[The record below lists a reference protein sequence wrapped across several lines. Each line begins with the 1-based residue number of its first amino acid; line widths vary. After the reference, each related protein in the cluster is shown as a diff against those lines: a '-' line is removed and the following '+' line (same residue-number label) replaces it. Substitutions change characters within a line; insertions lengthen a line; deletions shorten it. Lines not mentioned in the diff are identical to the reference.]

1 MRNSKTPGACKSLA
15 RNAVAT
21 LPFAFALAL
30 ALALL
35 CASFAIAA
43 PENAGNA
50 AKASAYTKSEMVYGM
65 LESDGSLREAY
76 VVNRFESDA
85 PCEVDDYGAYTQV
98 ANLSTTL
105 PLACNDGKVS
115 LEKGMDPFFYQGV
128 LKDAQL
134 PWNVR
139 FYYTLNGKSISP
151 ANLAG
156 ATGLLG
162 IEVRTSANTQVN
174 KAFYESFVLQVTITL
189 DGDLCTDIKAKD
201 ATVAASGKD
210 HTVAF
215 TVLPGHDGNFKL
227 TAQVKDFEMAS
238 AQIAALPYSSVVE
251 MPDTS
256 EMEDGLNSLTD
267 AISQLN
273 EGTDELAD
281 GVAQLSSGADS
292 LADGAGEFG
301 NGLELLAS
309 SSTQIV
315 DASAQIN
322 SVLTDIASAL
332 ENVDLSGIEDLPQ
345 YAPVLRE
352 IAESLDACKTVLQE
366 LDEDYARMA
375 ATLDY
380 LASVVRD
387 NALSEEEIANLRA
400 EVADN
405 EEAAEALEKLLA
417 TYDAVQEAVDEY
429 YASGGSPE
437 TIQAQLEEFFAK
449 GGQFDQIIDALNTA
463 ADFLES
469 GGVDQIGQLV
479 SGLSSL
485 SSGYTQFHEGLVA
498 YTDGVQTLSDNY
510 SALSSGMSELAE
522 GTSELSSGADQLSGG
537 IAELDSATSDLPAQ
551 MRERMEEMMA
561 DYDFP
566 EFKPVSF
573 VDKRNKNVTAVQFVM
588 LTDAI
593 EIPEP
598 EPVEPEPEPEPT
610 IWDRFLN
617 LIGLS

>member
-1 MRNSKTPGACKSLA
+1 M
-15 RNAVAT
+15 
-21 LPFAFALAL
+21 LPFALAITL

-35 CASFAIAA
+35 CASFAFAA
-43 PENAGNA
+43 PEKTGEA
-50 AKASAYTKSEMVYGM
+50 AKTPAYTKSEVVYGM
-65 LESDGSLREAY
+65 LESDGSLRETY
-76 VVNRFESDA
+76 VVNRFESDD
-85 PCEVDDYGAYTQV
+85 PCQLDDYGAYTQV

-105 PLACNDGKVS
+105 PLACKDEKVS
-115 LEKGMDPFFYQGV
+115 FEKGKDPFFYQGV

-134 PWNVR
+134 PWNVS

-156 ATGLLG
+156 KTGLLG
-162 IEVRTSANTQVN
+162 IEVRTKANPQVN

-227 TAQVKDFEMAS
+227 SAQVKDFEMAS

-256 EMEDGLNSLTD
+256 EMEDGLNSLSD
-267 AISQLN
+267 AITQLN
-273 EGTDELAD
+273 EGTGELAG

-301 NGLELLAS
+301 DGLKKLAS
-309 SSTQIV
+309 SSTKIVNASTQINEV
-315 DASAQIN
+315 LAQIATSLADVN
-322 SVLTDIASAL
+322 
-332 ENVDLSGIEDLPQ
+332 LSDVEDLPQ
-345 YAPVLRE
+345 YAPMLRE
-352 IAESLDACKTVLQE
+352 IAESLDAFKVVLQE

-380 LASVVRD
+380 LASVVRA
-387 NALSEEEIANLRA
+387 NALSEEEIASLRA

-405 EEAAEALEKLLA
+405 EEAVEALEKLLT
-417 TYDAVQEAVDEY
+417 TYDAVQAAVDEY

-437 TIQAQLEEFFAK
+437 TIQAQLEVFFAT
-449 GGQFDQIIDALNTA
+449 GGQFDQIVDALNTA
-463 ADFLES
+463 ADFLE
-469 GGVDQIGQLV
+469 GGGINQLGQLV
-479 SGLSSL
+479 TGLSNL
-485 SSGYTQFHEGLVA
+485 SSGYNQFHEGLVA
-498 YTDGVQTLSDNY
+498 YTEGVQKLSDNY
-510 SALSSGMSELAE
+510 GSLSSGMSELAE
-522 GTSELSSGADQLSGG
+522 GTSELSSGANQLSGG
-537 IAELDSATSDLPAQ
+537 IAELNDATSDLPAQ
-551 MRERMEEMMA
+551 MRERMDEMMA

-566 EFKPVSF
+566 EFEPVSF

-593 EIPEP
+593 EVPAP
-598 EPVEPEPEPEPT
+598 EPVEPEPEPEPS

-617 LIGLS
+617 LLGLS

>member
-1 MRNSKTPGACKSLA
+1 MRNSGTLGTCKSLA
-15 RNAVAT
+15 RNAVAAFPLT
-21 LPFAFALAL
+21 LAIALV
-30 ALALL
+30 LALL
-35 CASFAIAA
+35 CTSFAFAA
-43 PENAGNA
+43 PEKTGDA
-50 AKASAYTKSEMVYGM
+50 AKTPAYTKSEMVYGM
-65 LESDGSLREAY
+65 LESDGSVREAY

-85 PCEVDDYGAYTQV
+85 ACQIDDYGPYTQV

-105 PLACNDGKVS
+105 PLTCKDGKVA
-115 LEKGMDPFFYQGV
+115 LQKGKEPFFYQGV

-139 FYYTLNGKSISP
+139 FNYTLNGKSISP

-162 IEVRTSANTQVN
+162 IEVHTSANPQVN

-238 AQIAALPYSSVVE
+238 TQIAALPYSSVVE
-251 MPDTS
+251 MPDAG
-256 EMEDGLNSLTD
+256 EMEDGLNSLAD

-273 EGTDELAD
+273 EGTSELAD

-301 NGLELLAS
+301 DGLEKLAS
-309 SSTQIV
+309 SSKRIVNASEQIDEV
-315 DASAQIN
+315 LSQIAT
-322 SVLTDIASAL
+322 SLAD
-332 ENVDLSGIEDLPQ
+332 VDLSGIEDLPQ
-345 YAPVLRE
+345 YAPMLRE
-352 IAESLDACKTVLQE
+352 IAESLDAFKAVLQE
-366 LDEDYARMA
+366 LDEDYTRMA
-375 ATLDY
+375 ATLDH

-387 NALSEEEIANLRA
+387 NALSEEEIEALRT

-405 EEAAEALEKLLA
+405 EEAAAALEKLLA
-417 TYDAVQEAVDEY
+417 TYDTVQAAVDEY

-437 TIQAQLEEFFAK
+437 TIRSQLEEFFATD
-449 GGQFDQIIDALNTA
+449 GQFDQIVDALNTA
-463 ADFLES
+463 AGFLEN
-469 GGVDQIGQLV
+469 GGIDQIGQLV
-479 SGLSSL
+479 TGLSSL
-485 SSGYTQFHEGLVA
+485 SSGYTEFHEGLVA

-510 SALSSGMSELAE
+510 SALSSGMSDLAE

-537 IAELDSATSDLPAQ
+537 VADLDSATSDLPAQ
-551 MRERMEEMMA
+551 MRERMDEMMA

-566 EFKPVSF
+566 EFEPVSF
-573 VDKRNKNVTAVQFVM
+573 VDKRNKNVTAVQFVL

-598 EPVEPEPEPEPT
+598 QPVEPEPQPEPS

-617 LIGLS
+617 LLGLS